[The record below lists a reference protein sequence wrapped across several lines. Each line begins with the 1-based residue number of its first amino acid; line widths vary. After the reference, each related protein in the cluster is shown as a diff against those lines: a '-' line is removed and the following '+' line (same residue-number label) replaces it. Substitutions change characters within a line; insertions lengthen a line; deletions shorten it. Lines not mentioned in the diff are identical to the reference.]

1 MKELMLIAFTTTL
14 AVASPSKA
22 EITCKRIGSDP
33 DKTEQQLV
41 IDGDKGA
48 YIYNA
53 YDGSPAVVEVKCGQF
68 RNDADVGYLCERVFQ
83 REDGFTTEHYLIRK
97 ATGFTS
103 LSVTTFVENSK
114 SLVSDQIHQPYVD
127 SFAVSCS
134 E

>member
-1 MKELMLIAFTTTL
+1 MKELMLIAVATTL
-14 AVASPSKA
+14 VVASPTKA

-33 DKTEQQLV
+33 YKTEQQLV

-53 YDGSPAVVEVKCGQF
+53 YDGSPAVVELMCGQF
-68 RNDADVGYLCERVFQ
+68 RSGADVGYLCERVFQ
-83 REDGFTTEHYLIRK
+83 REDDFTTEHYLVRK
-97 ATGFTS
+97 VTGFTS

-114 SLVSDQIHQPYVD
+114 SQFSDQTHQASVD
-127 SFAVSCS
+127 GFAVSCS